1 MHILIFGG
9 TGFVGNKLTGD
20 LLENGYDV
28 SVVSR
33 STRPDSTDAVTKIG
47 RIYWDAYS
55 PLPVDDLPEA
65 DVIVNL
71 AGESIGKRRWTGKVK
86 KEILNSRIRVTSAI
100 AEAISKGLLKPGLF
114 INASGANYYGKRGD
128 EKITETGNNGDD
140 FLAHVCLLWEDEAY
154 RADTGMTKVVTLR
167 TGIVVGD
174 NIAIKKM
181 SLPVRFF
188 IGGPTGPGNQWHS
201 WIHIDD
207 LTAVIRFIIEQR
219 RITGPVNA
227 VSPEPVRNRE
237 LFRTLGEVLKRPSW
251 FPVPGFVLRIVL
263 GQMADMLL
271 HGQRV
276 IPEKLLNA
284 GYEFKYTDLK
294 RALEDVL

>member
-1 MHILIFGG
+1 MHVLIFGG
-9 TGFVGNKLTGD
+9 TGFVGNKLAAE
-20 LLENGYDV
+20 LVANGYDV

-33 STRPDSTDAVTKIG
+33 SSARDEKNAVSKIG
-47 RIYWDAYS
+47 RIYWDTYS
-55 PLPVDDLPEA
+55 PLPVDDIPKT

-100 AEAISKGLLKPGLF
+100 AEAISKGLLKPNLL
-114 INASGANYYGKRGD
+114 INASGASYYGKRGD
-128 EKITETGNNGDD
+128 EKITETGKNGDD
-140 FLAHVCLLWEDEAY
+140 FLAHVCRLWEDEAY
-154 RADTGMTKVVTLR
+154 RAETGMTKVVTLR

-174 NIAIKKM
+174 NIAIRKM

-207 LTAVIRFIIEQR
+207 LIAVIKFIIEQR
-219 RITGPVNA
+219 TITGPVNA

-251 FPVPGFVLRIVL
+251 FPVPGFVLKIVL
-263 GQMADMLL
+263 GQMAEMLL

-284 GYEFKYTDLK
+284 GYEFKCPDLK